1 VHGDGADAALRSR
14 FHAASLRFEDQP
26 LDLAEVGRTCDLAI
40 LNGNHGTTVSMLLA
54 GKPTLQVPIF
64 LEQALFSQAVARL
77 GAAIVALPDQRLDA
91 VAGLME
97 LLASQQHAEAA
108 RQFAARY
115 AGYDPERQIVAM
127 VDRVEE
133 LLRPG

>member
-1 VHGDGADAALRSR
+1 M
-14 FHAASLRFEDQP
+14 RFEDQP
-26 LDLAEVGRTCDLAI
+26 IDLAEVGRTCDLAV

-64 LEQALFSQAVARL
+64 LEQGLFSQAVERL
-77 GAAIVALPDQRLDA
+77 GAAVVARPDRPLEA

-97 LLASQQHAEAA
+97 LLGSGRYAEAA

-115 AGYDPERQIVAM
+115 AGYDPERQINAV
-127 VDRVEE
+127 VDRAEE
-133 LLRPG
+133 LLRCE